1 MVATRPHIPRHLTAV
16 VDRLLQDFRVV
27 VITGPRQVGKSTLA
41 QAVLRG
47 RPGTY
52 LTLDQPDIRERALAD
67 PTGLVNAGNEGTT
80 VIDEVQ
86 LAPELLRAVKLAV
99 DRDERPGAFLLTG
112 SANLLR
118 MRDVSETLAGRAAY
132 VELPPLTLSERV
144 GLPAP
149 LSIDAAFTAPSAEE
163 FLASI
168 PLPSGASTA
177 VLRDQLCDA
186 VIEGGMPGV
195 IGMGSEPR
203 RNWYSAYLSTF
214 VERDLWQLG
223 RVDDLLAFRRLYSLA
238 LLRTSGLLNRADLA
252 SDAALDQRTVN
263 RYLDLLDLGYQTRM
277 LAPFSANLGKRLV
290 KMPKVYA
297 RDSGMAAHVMRI
309 DAWAAAES
317 AGLSGQL
324 FETWMLGE
332 LSALESLS
340 ASASTMHFWRTAA
353 GSEVD
358 MLLER
363 GTSLVGV
370 EFKSS
375 STVRWNDTRGL
386 RALRDS
392 MGDHF
397 RMGVIAYLGEEIR
410 VLDDRICAVPA
421 WALVGGTAAAAAR
434 TDLGGASIGREE
446 PLGSL
451 EAARLSAGMRIAQVA
466 ELLGVDEASVTGWE
480 ASGYEDAP
488 LRVVRTLAET
498 LGVTV
503 RLG

>member
-1 MVATRPHIPRHLTAV
+1 MIAPRTHLPRHLAAV
-16 VDRLLQDFRVV
+16 VDRLLESFRVV

-41 QAVLRG
+41 RSILRD
-47 RPGTY
+47 RPGAY

-67 PTGLVNAGNEGTT
+67 PLGLVTSHREGTT

-86 LAPELLRAVKLAV
+86 LAPELLRSVKLAV
-99 DRDERPGAFLLTG
+99 DRDERAGAFLLTG

-132 VELPPLTLSERV
+132 LELAPLTLSERA
-144 GLPAP
+144 GSPAP
-149 LSIDAAFTAPSAEE
+149 TTIEDAFVSSSAEAFLESLPSPSCPSAD
-163 FLASI
+163 
-168 PLPSGASTA
+168 
-177 VLRDQLCDA
+177 LRDQLCAA
-186 VIEGGMPGV
+186 VIQGGMPGV
-195 IGMGSEPR
+195 LGMDREAR
-203 RNWYSAYLSTF
+203 RNWYAAYLSTF

-223 RVDDLLAFRRLYSLA
+223 RVDDLMAFRRLYSLA

-263 RYLDLLDLGYQTRM
+263 RYLDLLDLGYQTRS
-277 LAPFSANLGKRLV
+277 LSPFSANLGKRLV

-309 DAWAAAES
+309 DSWAAAES

-332 LSALESLS
+332 LSAIESLS
-340 ASASTMHFWRTAA
+340 ASASAMHFWRTAA

-358 MLLER
+358 LVLER
-363 GTSLVGV
+363 GTSVVGV
-370 EFKSS
+370 ELKSS

-386 RALRDS
+386 RALRDGL
-392 MGDHF
+392 GDRF
-397 RMGVIAYLGEEIR
+397 RLGVIAYLGDEVR
-410 VLDDRICAVPA
+410 VLDERICAVPA
-421 WALVGGTAAAAAR
+421 WALVGGTALAAPG
-434 TDLGGASIGREE
+434 LGGASIGRED
-446 PLGSL
+446 PAQSL
-451 EAARLSAGMRIAQVA
+451 RAARLSAGMRIGQVA
-466 ELLGVDEASVTGWE
+466 ELLGVDEDLVTGWE
-480 ASGYEDAP
+480 DSGYEDAP
-488 LRVVRTLAET
+488 LRVVRRLAET

>member
-1 MVATRPHIPRHLTAV
+1 MSAVHPQLPRHLTSV
-16 VDRLLQDFRVV
+16 VNRLLGEFRVV

-41 QAVLRG
+41 KAVLRE

-52 LTLDQPDIRERALAD
+52 LTLDQPDVRERALAD
-67 PTGLVNAGNEGTT
+67 PLGLVTASSEGTT

-86 LAPELLRAVKLAV
+86 LAPEILRSVKLAV

-118 MRDVSETLAGRAAY
+118 MRDVSESLAGRAAY
-132 VELPPLTLSERV
+132 LELAPLTLSERV

-149 LSIDAAFTAPSAEE
+149 TAIEEAFAAPTTDA
-163 FLASI
+163 FLAA
-168 PLPSGASTA
+168 LPSSPA
-177 VLRDQLCDA
+177 VSPDILRDQLCHA
-186 VIEGGMPGV
+186 VVEGGMPGV
-195 IGMGSEPR
+195 LGMGLEAR

-252 SDAALDQRTVN
+252 ADSALDQRTVN
-263 RYLDLLDLGYQTRM
+263 RYLDLLDLGYQTRTI
-277 LAPFSANLGKRLV
+277 APFSANLGKRLV
-290 KMPKVYA
+290 KMPKLFA

-309 DAWAAAES
+309 DSWAAAQS
-317 AGLSGQL
+317 AGLTGQL
-324 FETWMLGE
+324 FETWMLSE
-332 LSALESLS
+332 LSAIESLS

-358 MLLER
+358 LLLER

-370 EFKSS
+370 ELKSS

-386 RALRDS
+386 RGLRDS
-392 MGDHF
+392 MGERF
-397 RMGVIAYLGEEIR
+397 RRGIIAYLGDEVR

-421 WALVGGTAAAAAR
+421 WLLVGGHGRTLATARPGDEQTCREDREGWLVAAR
-434 TDLGGASIGREE
+434 VST
-446 PLGSL
+446 
-451 EAARLSAGMRIAQVA
+451 GMRVTEVA
-466 ELLGVDEASVTGWE
+466 ALLGVNETQVAQWE
-480 ASGYEDAP
+480 ASDYEDAP
-488 LRVVRTLAET
+488 LRVVRRLAET
-498 LGVTV
+498 LGVSV